1 MASFTL
7 LLKKR
12 GKAIKPKDNM
22 NDGIENLGKYLINH
36 CAGLSLSLV
45 SDSLRPHGL

>member
-1 MASFTL
+1 MNDGIENL
-7 LLKKR
+7 EKYL
-12 GKAIKPKDNM
+12 IKPKDNM